1 MSVFL
6 RFNVSSQVSVTGYGS
21 DSATMLNGGGDVH
34 FRIYQGRLY
43 QIGLY
48 QLDGTLLGYL
58 RIDVP
63 GAVPVGVVRPGGGGH
78 GDGGYDGGEHDGA
91 LSSIPGAS
99 TVTLSGG
106 SARTNGVS
114 AVQARLASMGG
125 RVSSAPGSAGNPIV
139 VDEESASSGS
149 RSASADVTC
158 TCGSDTGSS
167 DAQSDADIDMSCV

>member
-21 DSATMLNGGGDVH
+21 DFVTMLNGGGDVH

-63 GAVPVGVVRPGGGGH
+63 GAVPIGVVRPGGGGH
-78 GDGGYDGGEHDGA
+78 GDGGHDGGGHDGGGHDGA
-91 LSSIPGAS
+91 LLPIPGAS

-114 AVQARLASMGG
+114 AVRARLASMGG
-125 RVSSAPGSAGNPIV
+125 RVSSAPGSAENPIV
-139 VDEESASSGS
+139 VDEESTSSGS
-149 RSASADVTC
+149 
-158 TCGSDTGSS
+158 
-167 DAQSDADIDMSCV
+167 